1 MQNDFSYF
9 ILFPILKVKSLKWGN
24 LMSKKLIKPMLHILL
39 FCTVF
44 LFAHTY
50 LKNASLTRYLL
61 VTVPILIIGMFGI
74 DIALSLTEKKE

>member
-1 MQNDFSYF
+1 M
-9 ILFPILKVKSLKWGN
+9 P
-24 LMSKKLIKPMLHILL
+24 KKLIKPMLHIVL
-39 FCTVF
+39 FFTVF

-50 LKNASLTRYLL
+50 FKNASLTRYLL